1 MTQSN
6 PETPQVHKQTFHAAM
21 PKVDEEEEETGGNVD
36 GEISII

>member
-21 PKVDEEEEETGGNVD
+21 PKVDEEEETGGNVE